1 MIKPNYII
9 LYFFFTSFLG
19 WLLEST
25 YRSISEK
32 KIVNSGFL
40 FGPFVPIYG
49 FGALFIYFLSFALK
63 DNSYVFQTMIYGF
76 ISVLLEYLTALFFE
90 IIFKIKLWD
99 YSKEKF
105 NIHGRICLKFSL
117 IWIILVIFM
126 IEFGQKYLLI
136 LIDMIPDSFSTT
148 LAFVL
153 ILYTVFDLIFSFK
166 LFNNF
171 SKITS
176 FLKNVDIG
184 EIHNKINYVYK
195 DKINFD
201 IKYFLKP
208 IAKFRNLT
216 RVIYKISLNN
226 RYNIYQ
232 YIKQSIEAYLKKETG
247 QNFIDEEYLRNEE
260 FQSYISDIVNIKE
273 YKKLKNYKHHGKSIY
288 DHNILVAWLSYKI
301 GKALKLKLKDL
312 VRGALL
318 HDLFYYD
325 WRYGKPKSQKLH
337 AFEHPKESLYN
348 AKLIVGKLTK
358 IEEDII
364 LKHMW
369 PLTLTPPKYV
379 ESFLVSIID
388 KISATKEIGENFRI
402 KIKKSN
408 KKSF

>member
-9 LYFFFTSFLG
+9 LYFFLTSFLG
-19 WLLEST
+19 WLLESA
-25 YRSISEK
+25 YRSISDK

-49 FGALFIYFLSFALK
+49 FGALFIYFLSFTLK

-90 IIFKIKLWD
+90 NIFKIKLWD

-126 IEFGQKYLLI
+126 IEFGQKYLMTLI
-136 LIDMIPDSFSTT
+136 NMIPGSLSTT
-148 LAFVL
+148 LAVVL
-153 ILYTVFDLIFSFK
+153 ILYTIFDLIFSFK

-171 SKITS
+171 AKITS
-176 FLKNVDIG
+176 FLKNLDIG
-184 EIHNKINYVYK
+184 EIHNKINYVHK
-195 DKINFD
+195 ERIKFD

-208 IAKFRNLT
+208 ISKFKNLT
-216 RVIYKISLNN
+216 RVLYKISSKN

-232 YIKQSIEAYLKKETG
+232 YIKQFIETFLKKETG
-247 QNFIDEEYLRNEE
+247 EIFMDGEYLLNKE
-260 FQSYISDIVNIKE
+260 FQEYINDIINNE
-273 YKKLKNYKHHGKSIY
+273 DYLKLKNFKHHGKSIY
-288 DHNILVAWLSYKI
+288 DHNILVAWLSFKV

-312 VRGALL
+312 ARGAIL

-337 AFEHPKESLYN
+337 AFEHPKESLQN
-348 AKLIVGKLTK
+348 AKSIVNNLSK

-369 PLTLTPPKYV
+369 PLTLTPPKFI

-388 KISATKEIGENFRI
+388 KIVASKEIKDAI
-402 KIKKSN
+402 KHK
-408 KKSF
+408 